1 MDIFQADIH
10 INNNKHSTLVH
21 LKAINKKFAF
31 TAVRKGPRRMERE
44 TTFKSL
50 NATTA
55 IVSF

>member
-1 MDIFQADIH
+1 MDKFQADTY

-21 LKAINKKFAF
+21 LKVMNKKFAF

-50 NATTA
+50 NATIA